1 MKVVAPLLPLR
12 PCVKSKAGNST
23 FLSFYRKDKNA
34 KTARERL
41 KKRYRCLLV
50 NPAKLLKDNLPLWKE
65 GLCNKVLL
73 LFTHLLEV
81 VRQAGGSQ
89 ILRGKAV
96 TLVASPRLS
105 ELFRLSYFSFCDTWT
120 FFFKVS
126 LVVVIQVLTYCN
138 VASVLNNRWT
148 TRLIS
153 KSQFILILWDS
164 TSMGQIKALK
174 WWFHIEY
181 RQVPRLARFWGR
193 GVHFS
198 CFSKCI
204 IFVDIF

>member
-41 KKRYRCLLV
+41 K
-50 NPAKLLKDNLPLWKE
+50 LLKDSLPLWKE

-73 LFTHLLEV
+73 LFTQIDLLEV
-81 VRQAGGSQ
+81 VRQAGGSE

-96 TLVASPRLS
+96 TLVTSPRLS
-105 ELFRLSYFSFCDTWT
+105 EWLRLSNLISFCDTRT

-126 LVVVIQVLTYCN
+126 LIVVIKVLTYCN
-138 VASVLNNRWT
+138 VSSVLNNRWT
-148 TRLIS
+148 SRLIS
-153 KSQFILILWDS
+153 KSQFYFNF
-164 TSMGQIKALK
+164 M
-174 WWFHIEY
+174 
-181 RQVPRLARFWGR
+181 RQYINGANKSFEVM
-193 GVHFS
+193 VSH
-198 CFSKCI
+198 
-204 IFVDIF
+204 

>member
-41 KKRYRCLLV
+41 K
-50 NPAKLLKDNLPLWKE
+50 LLKDSLPLWKE

-73 LFTHLLEV
+73 LFTQIDLLEV
-81 VRQAGGSQ
+81 VRQAGGSE

-96 TLVASPRLS
+96 TLVTSPRLS
-105 ELFRLSYFSFCDTWT
+105 EWFRLSNLISFCDTRT

-126 LVVVIQVLTYCN
+126 LVVVIKVLTHCN

-148 TRLIS
+148 SRLIS
-153 KSQFILILWDS
+153 KSQFYFNF
-164 TSMGQIKALK
+164 M
-174 WWFHIEY
+174 
-181 RQVPRLARFWGR
+181 RQYINGANKSFEVM
-193 GVHFS
+193 VSH
-198 CFSKCI
+198 
-204 IFVDIF
+204 

>member
-41 KKRYRCLLV
+41 K
-50 NPAKLLKDNLPLWKE
+50 LLKDSLPLWKE

-73 LFTHLLEV
+73 LFTQIDLLEV
-81 VRQAGGSQ
+81 VRQAGGSE

-96 TLVASPRLS
+96 TLVTSPRLS
-105 ELFRLSYFSFCDTWT
+105 EWFRLSNLISFCDTRT

-126 LVVVIQVLTYCN
+126 LVVVIKVLTHCN

-148 TRLIS
+148 SRLIS
-153 KSQFILILWDS
+153 KSQFYFNF
-164 TSMGQIKALK
+164 T
-174 WWFHIEY
+174 
-181 RQVPRLARFWGR
+181 RQYIHGANKSFEVM
-193 GVHFS
+193 VSH
-198 CFSKCI
+198 
-204 IFVDIF
+204 

>member
-50 NPAKLLKDNLPLWKE
+50 NPAKLLKDSLPLWKE

-73 LFTHLLEV
+73 LFTQIDLLEV
-81 VRQAGGSQ
+81 VRQAGGSE

-96 TLVASPRLS
+96 TLVTSPRLS
-105 ELFRLSYFSFCDTWT
+105 EWLRLSNLISFCDTRT

-126 LVVVIQVLTYCN
+126 LVVVIKVLTHCN

-148 TRLIS
+148 SRLIS
-153 KSQFILILWDS
+153 KSQFYFNF
-164 TSMGQIKALK
+164 M
-174 WWFHIEY
+174 
-181 RQVPRLARFWGR
+181 RQYINGANKSFEVM
-193 GVHFS
+193 VSH
-198 CFSKCI
+198 
-204 IFVDIF
+204 

>member
-1 MKVVAPLLPLR
+1 MKVVAPLLPLT

-23 FLSFYRKDKNA
+23 FLSYYRKDKNA

-73 LFTHLLEV
+73 LFTQSGLLEV

-96 TLVASPRLS
+96 TLVTSPGLS
-105 ELFRLSYFSFCDTWT
+105 EWFRLSYFSFCDTRT

-126 LVVVIQVLTYCN
+126 LVVVMKVLTHCN

-148 TRLIS
+148 SRLIS
-153 KSQFILILWDS
+153 KSQFYFNF
-164 TSMGQIKALK
+164 M
-174 WWFHIEY
+174 
-181 RQVPRLARFWGR
+181 RQYIHGANKSFEVM
-193 GVHFS
+193 VSH
-198 CFSKCI
+198 
-204 IFVDIF
+204 